1 MKTNRTL
8 FALCLA
14 IVAGCAQEEEGPVSV
29 PVASVSI
36 SPAELALTV
45 GETFQLSAEVFP
57 ENADDKTVL
66 WTTSDEDVAEVSE
79 SGLVTATGEGTAEI
93 TAKASDV
100 TATCTITVKAVELPA
115 PEAGNFF
122 YSDGTWSGELDPAKT
137 VVGIVFYAGDITAQ
151 DPLLKKE
158 HPDCN
163 HGLAVSV
170 HPLGVSAWQSNI
182 QSYGATI
189 YSWVETN
196 AEGFID
202 GSCQDEYSSE
212 DNLNKAL
219 GYNNTKAIEAF
230 NAGAGNALWKA
241 EAVES
246 LAEFAES
253 HPAPEK
259 SSGWYLPS
267 AKELSLLC
275 SGQVEDNIYDIYGEN
290 SVVTLVNGKITEAGF
305 SDGTIQPEL
314 HWSSTEYSSYSYAVE
329 VSMKTGS
336 VGYAS
341 KSGGQDH
348 VRYILAF

>member
-8 FALCLA
+8 LALCLA
-14 IVAGCAQEEEGPVSV
+14 IVAGCAKEEGPVSV

-36 SPAELALTV
+36 SPAELTMTV
-45 GETFQLSAEVFP
+45 GETSQLSAEVLP
-57 ENADDKTVL
+57 ANADNKTVL
-66 WTTSDEDVAEVSE
+66 WSTSDDAVAEVSE
-79 SGLVTATGEGTAEI
+79 NGLVTAVGEGSAEI
-93 TAKASDV
+93 TAKVSDV

-115 PEAGNFF
+115 PEVGNFY

-137 VVGIVFYAGDITAQ
+137 VAGIVFYSGDITAQ
-151 DPLLKKE
+151 DPLLKE
-158 HPDCN
+158 QHPDCS

-170 HPLGVSAWQSNI
+170 HPLGASAWQSNV
-182 QSYGATI
+182 QSYGETI
-189 YSWVETN
+189 YSWVEANT
-196 AEGFID
+196 EGFID
-202 GSCQDEYSSE
+202 GSCQDEYSSS

-230 NAGAGNALWKA
+230 NAGAGNALWKV

-275 SGQVEDNIYDIYGEN
+275 SGQIEDNIYDIYGE
-290 SVVTLVNGKITEAGF
+290 SDVVALVNGKITEAGF
-305 SDGTIQPEL
+305 AEGVIQPEL
-314 HWSSTEYSSYSYAVE
+314 HWSSTEYSSYSYAME

-336 VGYAS
+336 VGYGS
-341 KSGGQDH
+341 KSGAQDH

>member
-1 MKTNRTL
+1 MKTNTL
-8 FALCLA
+8 LLALCLA
-14 IVAGCAQEEEGPVSV
+14 TVAGCAKDEGTASV
-29 PVASVSI
+29 PVTSVSV
-36 SPAELALTV
+36 SPADITITA
-45 GETFQLSAEVFP
+45 GETCQLTATVLP
-57 ENADDKTVL
+57 ENADDRTVI
-66 WTTSDEDVAEVSE
+66 WTSSDTDVAEVSQA
-79 SGLVTATGEGTAEI
+79 GLVTALNEGTAEI
-93 TAKASDV
+93 TATASGI
-100 TATCTITVKAVELPA
+100 TASCALSVKAAELPA
-115 PEAGNFF
+115 PETGDFY
-122 YSDGTWSGELDPAKT
+122 YSDGTWSGVLDPGKT
-137 VVGIVFYAGDITAQ
+137 VAGIVFYSGDITAQ
-151 DPLLKKE
+151 DPLLKE
-158 HPDCN
+158 QHPECT

-170 HPLGVSAWQSNI
+170 HSLGESAWQSNV

-189 YSWVETN
+189 YSWVEAN
-196 AEGFID
+196 SEGFTD
-202 GSCQDEYSSE
+202 GSCQDEYESS

-246 LAEFAES
+246 IAGFSES
-253 HPAPEK
+253 HPAPAK

-290 SVVTLVNGKITEAGF
+290 AIVTLVNQKIAEAGF
-305 SDGTIQPEL
+305 PDGTIQPEL
-314 HWSSTEYSSYSYAVE
+314 HWSSTEWYSYSYATE

-341 KSGGQDH
+341 KAGGKDL

>member
-1 MKTNRTL
+1 MKTNRTFL
-8 FALCLA
+8 ALCLA
-14 IVAGCAQEEEGPVSV
+14 IVAGCAKEEGPVSV

-36 SPAELALTV
+36 SPAELTLTV
-45 GETFQLSAEVFP
+45 GETSQLSAEVLP
-57 ENADDKTVL
+57 ANADDKTVL
-66 WTTSDEDVAEVSE
+66 WSTSDETVAEVSE
-79 SGLVTATGEGTAEI
+79 TGLVTATGEGSAKI
-93 TAKASDV
+93 TAKVSDV
-100 TATCTITVKAVELPA
+100 TAICTITVKAVELPA
-115 PEAGNFF
+115 PEVGDFY

-137 VVGIVFYAGDITAQ
+137 VVGIVFYSGDITAQ

-170 HPLGVSAWQSNI
+170 HPLGASAWQSNV
-182 QSYGATI
+182 QSYGDAI
-189 YSWVETN
+189 YSWVEVN

-202 GSCQDEYSSE
+202 GSCQDEYSSD

-230 NAGAGNALWKA
+230 NAGAGNALWKV

-246 LAEFAES
+246 LADFAES
-253 HPAPEK
+253 HTAPEK

-275 SGQVEDNIYDIYGEN
+275 SGQVEDNIYDIYGE
-290 SVVTLVNGKITEAGF
+290 SAVAALVNGKISEAGF
-305 SDGTIQPEL
+305 TDGAIQPEL
-314 HWSSTEYSSYSYAVE
+314 HWSSTEYSSYSYAME

-336 VGYAS
+336 VGYGS